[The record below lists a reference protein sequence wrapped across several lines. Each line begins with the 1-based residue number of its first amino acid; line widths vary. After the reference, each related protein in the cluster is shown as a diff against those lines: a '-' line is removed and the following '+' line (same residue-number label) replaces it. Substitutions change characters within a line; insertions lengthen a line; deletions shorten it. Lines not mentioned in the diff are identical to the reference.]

1 MAYQNYDDIL
11 AAAVQESNQ
20 PFDKEAWAEKK
31 KAEREDVYALLDKT
45 TTEVSTDGSKF
56 QQYLD
61 VQSRFNRYSVG
72 NALLIMAQMPK
83 ATRLKDFDG
92 WKENRVSLQRRQKG
106 IRILEPGNE
115 YQREDG
121 SIGTSYNVK
130 KVFDISQTKARRR
143 LEPDKPDERSVLMAL
158 VSRTPVPLQTVEQ
171 IDNPEMGALFD
182 AAEKKIIVKK
192 GMGAADLFRSV
203 TQELAHAE
211 LAFGME
217 NYSRGENSF
226 RAYCVSYML
235 CKQYGFPTEQ
245 FAFEQL
251 PAGFAEAE
259 PQDVRTELGVM
270 RDVANSI
277 SGRMARILSQ
287 EKNQRAQEQMR

>member
-1 MAYQNYDDIL
+1 MNQNYDDIL
-11 AAAVQESNQ
+11 AAAEQESNQ

-31 KAEREDVYALLDKT
+31 KAEREEIYAMLDK
-45 TTEVSTDGSKF
+45 VTDEISADGVKF

-61 VQSRFNRYSVG
+61 IQSRFSRYSVG

-83 ATRLKDFDG
+83 ATRLKDFGG
-92 WKENRVSLQRRQKG
+92 WKENHISLQKNQKG

-121 SIGTSYNVK
+121 SIGTSYNIK

-143 LEPDKPDERSVLMAL
+143 IEPAKPEEKSVLMAL

-171 IDNPEMGALFD
+171 LDNPGMGALFD
-182 AAEKKIIVKK
+182 AAEQKIFVKK
-192 GMGAADLFRSV
+192 GMSAVDIFCSV

-211 LAFGME
+211 LALGME
-217 NYSRGENSF
+217 NYSRGENTF

-235 CKQYGFPTEQ
+235 CRQYGFPTEQ

-259 PQDVRTELGVM
+259 PQDVRGELGVM
-270 RDVANSI
+270 RDVADSI

-287 EKNQRAQEQMR
+287 EKNQRAQEQVR

>member
-1 MAYQNYDDIL
+1 MDRNYDDIL
-11 AAAVQESNQ
+11 ATAEKESNQ

-31 KAEREDVYALLDKT
+31 KAEREDIYAMLDKV
-45 TTEVSTDGSKF
+45 TTEVSTNGRKF

-61 VQSRFNRYSVG
+61 VQSRFSRYSVG

-92 WKENRVSLQRRQKG
+92 WKENRVSLQKNQKA

-115 YQREDG
+115 YQRDDG
-121 SIGTSYNVK
+121 TVGTSYNVK
-130 KVFDISQTKARRR
+130 KVFDISQTKARRGR
-143 LEPDKPDERSVLMAL
+143 EPEKPDERSVLMAL
-158 VSRTPVPLQTVEQ
+158 VSRTLVPLQTVEQ
-171 IDNPEMGALFD
+171 LDNPGMGAFFD
-182 AAEKKIIVKK
+182 AAEKKIMVKK
-192 GMGAADLFRSV
+192 GMGADDIFRSV

-211 LAFGME
+211 LALGMD
-217 NYSRGENSF
+217 NYNRGENTF

-235 CKQYGFPTEQ
+235 CKQYGFPTEL

-251 PAGFAEAE
+251 PEGFAEAE
-259 PQDVRTELGVM
+259 PQDVRAELGVI
-270 RDVANSI
+270 RDVADSI

-287 EKNQRAQEQMR
+287 ERNQKAQEQIR